1 MIKFFKYKFDQAL
14 EKNFLNLV
22 LFLFLASSLGIVLF
36 SIIFYLF
43 FLIGII
49 SIDGV
54 FGKFIWMTFAYFID
68 VGTISGE
75 SYADNTT
82 ADKVFKI
89 LITLFGIIVFSSFIG
104 IISQALS
111 NRIEQLREGKGYIS
125 EKGHTIIF
133 NFSKKIIPLL
143 SELFKSYEGT
153 KKTIVICSEYNVKDI
168 SVKIES
174 ATNIPKNINL
184 IYRKGYGWQ
193 KKIPELLDFKGA
205 SDFIILKPDQNKE
218 YQSEN
223 DCDNEVGKT
232 LTSLITSNDYHNT
245 GGNIV
250 AEFASRQKQILYEVF
265 NLENI
270 NSVIEKNSSKFPGFL
285 NKLKSKVLEE
295 YRYVED
301 DILLKNNLSG
311 NEGITPCTR
320 TTPQ

>member
-133 NFSKKIIPLL
+133 NFSKKIN
-143 SELFKSYEGT
+143 
-153 KKTIVICSEYNVKDI
+153 KK
-168 SVKIES
+168 
-174 ATNIPKNINL
+174 L
-184 IYRKGYGWQ
+184 
-193 KKIPELLDFKGA
+193 
-205 SDFIILKPDQNKE
+205 
-218 YQSEN
+218 
-223 DCDNEVGKT
+223 
-232 LTSLITSNDYHNT
+232 
-245 GGNIV
+245 
-250 AEFASRQKQILYEVF
+250 
-265 NLENI
+265 
-270 NSVIEKNSSKFPGFL
+270 
-285 NKLKSKVLEE
+285 
-295 YRYVED
+295 
-301 DILLKNNLSG
+301 
-311 NEGITPCTR
+311 
-320 TTPQ
+320 